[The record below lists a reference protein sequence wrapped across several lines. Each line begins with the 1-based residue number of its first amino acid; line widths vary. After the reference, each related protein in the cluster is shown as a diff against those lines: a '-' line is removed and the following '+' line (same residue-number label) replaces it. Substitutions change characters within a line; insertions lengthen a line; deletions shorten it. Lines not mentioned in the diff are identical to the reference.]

1 MHSMA
6 DTVNPRSIPCCECP
20 SEDVLL
26 EYLLGVADDFVSVS
40 IDTHISTCDPC
51 NQRLTELE
59 STHGAQLRE
68 TLQAPSLHDA
78 PDPAPADAQQAIDA
92 AWRAVQR
99 RLCEDLS
106 TGASPV
112 SVGQYRILERIG
124 CGGMGSVYRAEHTQL
139 KKIVA
144 LKLIPTEWSHPQTL
158 QRFER
163 EIRAA
168 GQLQHPGIVTATDA
182 GTHSGM
188 QYLAMEFVDGLDLGK
203 LSRVICPIPTADACE
218 IARQLSL
225 ALAYAHPLG
234 IIHRDIKPSNV
245 MLDRMGHVKLFDF
258 GLVHFHRWDGP
269 VGELTTVGQFLGTL
283 DYMAPEQAERSDVV
297 DERSDLYS
305 LGATLFKLLTG
316 QTPLAMTSHQSPI
329 EKLKRLSQHQPIK
342 LQTLRPD
349 LHPELC
355 DIVNRLLATQPDARL
370 PSALHVAQ
378 ALQPF
383 CESTDLAGL
392 ATRALQSEQA
402 HTFDASV
409 EATAISLAHP
419 LAKSAFSRSA
429 LQSSARRRPPVWA
442 WVALAALPLFGFF
455 GWRILLESDQGNLV
469 IESASDTTKIQIKR
483 RAGGATQEMTVEPGA
498 KLTRL
503 HAGDYDITIHEGSD
517 QVSIEPKQVQLRR
530 GETVIARIIRS
541 QKQESGSTQSGAM
554 GGGGAAVP
562 EELQRSSFAG
572 VSLPASVETILFKGK
587 SLSEWLLVLERE
599 RDPDEWK
606 KAFEALHNADPQLV
620 NSLAHA
626 IRELGLQHHFFRPL
640 SSGWFLPVFS
650 HEEFDR
656 LVLESIQGESL
667 QACLEILSAVAEIPK
682 LKMRNGDVY
691 QASRLSQSWSFV
703 EEKLSTSAPSSELLN
718 AILISKLFHS
728 IAKIKDTDFFKKHSW
743 IAFLTHR
750 IQIDTLN
757 EKDFTSTIATLLN
770 DPKLDLDRFLLLASY
785 TPFSGSTDDD
795 LDACREQVRKR
806 LDNELR
812 RWAGSGK
819 VLGGL
824 GMGPQMVTTNFD
836 GIGFG
841 RGNST
846 KGIGGGFWGGGA
858 MGGGGMGGGGM
869 GGGGMGGGGMGGGGM
884 GGGGMGGTYG
894 GMNPNER
901 SELGVQ
907 LLALCSKIPREL
919 RPVEA
924 LEQLA
929 TSMRPIAANAS
940 ESKSLGG
947 IFWGNVYTFDNEFM
961 GELTAQ
967 GVRKLTEPEVA
978 SGLLRWLDQL
988 RLGDM
993 VAHGEV
999 VYQFWNALKSPAT
1012 ASPLAWIVESGREQS
1027 KIDRLLQLLP
1037 ESFADLELGVS
1048 HVVLEND
1055 RSVHHGAFVAAP
1067 GMGVGQD
1074 RFEITLKLEP
1084 AGWRVATFKY
1094 GKNIIEF

>member
-6 DTVNPRSIPCCECP
+6 DTVNRSSNPRCECP
-20 SEDVLL
+20 SQDVLV
-26 EYLLGVADDFVSVS
+26 EYLLGVADEFVSAS

-59 STHGAQLRE
+59 STHGALLHKS
-68 TLQAPSLHDA
+68 LQDPSLHDA
-78 PDPAPADAQQAIDA
+78 SDPAPAEAQQAIDA
-92 AWRAVQR
+92 AWRAVQQ

-144 LKLIPTEWSHPQTL
+144 LKLIPIEWSHPQTL

-203 LSRVICPIPTADACE
+203 LSRSICPIPTADACE

-225 ALAYAHPLG
+225 ALAHAHPLG

-245 MLDRMGHVKLFDF
+245 MLDRMGNVKLFDF

-297 DERSDLYS
+297 DARSDLYS

-316 QTPLAMTSHQSPI
+316 QTPLAMTPHQSPI

-349 LHPELC
+349 LPAELC
-355 DIVNRLLATQPDARL
+355 DLVNRLLATQPDARL
-370 PSALHVAQ
+370 PSALHVAE

-383 CESTDLAGL
+383 CESSDLAGL
-392 ATRALQSEQA
+392 ATRGLQSEEG
-402 HTFDASV
+402 HIFDASV

-419 LAKSAFSRSA
+419 LAKSASSRSA
-429 LQSSARRRPPVWA
+429 PESSARRQSSARRRPPVWA

-469 IESASDTTKIQIKR
+469 IESESDTTKIEIKR
-483 RAGGATQEMTVEPGA
+483 RAGGATQEMIVEPGA

-530 GETVIARIIRS
+530 GETVIARIVRS
-541 QKQESGSTQSGAM
+541 QKQDSGSTQSGTM

-626 IRELGLQHHFFRPL
+626 IRELGLQHHFFSPVAN
-640 SSGWFLPVFS
+640 GWFLPVFS
-650 HEEFDR
+650 HDEFDR

-682 LKMRNGDVY
+682 LKMCNGDVY
-691 QASRLSQSWSFV
+691 QASRLSQSWAFV
-703 EEKLSTSAPSSELLN
+703 EEKLAKSAPSSELLN

-728 IAKIKDTDFFKKHSW
+728 IAKIKDTDFLKTHPW
-743 IAFLTHR
+743 VAFLTHR
-750 IQIDTLN
+750 IQIDKQRN
-757 EKDFTSTIATLLN
+757 KEFTSTIAALLN
-770 DPKLDLDRFLLLASY
+770 DPKLDLDRFLLLAGF
-785 TPFSGSTDDD
+785 TPFSGSADDD
-795 LDACREQVRKR
+795 LDACREQVRER
-806 LDNELR
+806 LANELR

-824 GMGPQMVTTNFD
+824 GMGPPMVTMNFD

-846 KGIGGGFWGGGA
+846 KGIGGGAGGGG
-858 MGGGGMGGGGM
+858 MGDGGMGGGMGGGGM
-869 GGGGMGGGGMGGGGM
+869 GGA
-884 GGGGMGGTYG
+884 YG

-907 LLALCSKIPREL
+907 LLALCSRIPREL

-947 IFWGNVYTFDNEFM
+947 ISWGNVYTFDNEFL
-961 GELTAQ
+961 GIWTAQ
-967 GVRKLTEPEVA
+967 GMRKLTEPEAA

-999 VYQFWNALKSPAT
+999 VNRFWNALKRPAT
-1012 ASPLAWIVESGREQS
+1012 ANPLDWIVESGRDQS
-1027 KIDRLLQLLP
+1027 KIDQLKKFLP
-1037 ESFADLELGVS
+1037 ESYADLELYVS
-1048 HVVLEND
+1048 HVVLETD
-1055 RSVHHGAFVAAP
+1055 RSVHHGSFVVGP
-1067 GMGVGQD
+1067 SMGVSRD
-1074 RFEITLKLEP
+1074 RFEIILKLEA
-1084 AGWRVATFKY
+1084 AGWRVATFKV
-1094 GKNIIEF
+1094 GKNVIEF

>member
-6 DTVNPRSIPCCECP
+6 DTVNRSSIPRCDCP
-20 SEDVLL
+20 SQDVLV

-78 PDPAPADAQQAIDA
+78 TDPAPADAQQAIDA

-203 LSRVICPIPTADACE
+203 LSRIICPIPTADACE

-225 ALAYAHPLG
+225 ALAHAHPLG

-297 DERSDLYS
+297 DARSDLYS

-316 QTPLAMTSHQSPI
+316 QTPLAMTPHQSPI

-383 CESTDLAGL
+383 CESSDLAGL

-402 HTFDASV
+402 RTFDAGG
-409 EATAISLAHP
+409 ETIAHRRPNSLSQSDP
-419 LAKSAFSRSA
+419 SASA
-429 LQSSARRRPPVWA
+429 NQSSARRLPPVWA

-469 IESASDTTKIQIKR
+469 IESASDTTKIEIKR
-483 RAGGATQEMTVEPGA
+483 RAGGATQEMIVEPGA

-541 QKQESGSTQSGAM
+541 QKQESGSTQSGTM

-626 IRELGLQHHFFRPL
+626 IREMGLQHHFFSPVEN
-640 SSGWFLPVFS
+640 GWFLPVFS

-728 IAKIKDTDFFKKHSW
+728 IAKIKDTDFLKTHPW

-750 IQIDTLN
+750 IQIDTQRDK
-757 EKDFTSTIATLLN
+757 EFTSTIATLLN

-785 TPFSGSTDDD
+785 TPFSGSADDD
-795 LDACREQVRKR
+795 LDACREQVRER
-806 LDNELR
+806 LANELH

-824 GMGPQMVTTNFD
+824 GMGPTMVTTNFD

-846 KGIGGGFWGGGA
+846 KGIGGG
-858 MGGGGMGGGGM
+858 MGGGGMGGR
-869 GGGGMGGGGMGGGGM
+869 
-884 GGGGMGGTYG
+884 GMGGTYG
-894 GMNPNER
+894 GMNPNEP
-901 SELGVQ
+901 SELGLQ
-907 LLALCSKIPREL
+907 LLALCSRIPRDL

-924 LEQLA
+924 IEQLA
-929 TSMRPIAANAS
+929 MSMRPIAANAS

-947 IFWGNVYTFDNEFM
+947 ISWGNVYTFDNEFM
-961 GELTAQ
+961 GERTAQ
-967 GVRKLTEPEVA
+967 GMRKLTEPEVA

-999 VYQFWNALKSPAT
+999 VNQFWNALKRPA
-1012 ASPLAWIVESGREQS
+1012 SSNPLDWIVESGRDQS
-1027 KIDRLLQLLP
+1027 KIDRLLKFLP

-1055 RSVHHGAFVAAP
+1055 RSVYHGSFVAGP
-1067 GMGVGQD
+1067 GAGGGGTD

-1094 GKNIIEF
+1094 GKNNIEF

>member
-6 DTVNPRSIPCCECP
+6 DTVNPRSIPRCECP

-78 PDPAPADAQQAIDA
+78 TDPAPVEAQQAIDA
-92 AWRAVQR
+92 AWRAVQQ

-168 GQLQHPGIVTATDA
+168 GQLQHPCIVTATDA

-203 LSRVICPIPTADACE
+203 LSRIICPIPTADACE

-225 ALAYAHPLG
+225 ALAHAHPLG

-297 DERSDLYS
+297 DARSDLYS

-383 CESTDLAGL
+383 CESSDLAGL

-469 IESASDTTKIQIKR
+469 IESASDTTKIEIKR

-554 GGGGAAVP
+554 GGGGAAVH

-626 IRELGLQHHFFRPL
+626 IREIGLKHHFFRHVWE
-640 SSGWFLPVFS
+640 GWFLPVFS

-656 LVLESIQGESL
+656 LVLKSIQGESL
-667 QACLEILSAVAEIPK
+667 QACLEILSVVAEMPK
-682 LKMRNGDVY
+682 FKMCNDDVY
-691 QASRLSQSWSFV
+691 QASRLSQSWAFV

-728 IAKIKDTDFFKKHSW
+728 IAKIKDTDFLKTHPW
-743 IAFLTHR
+743 IAFLTNR
-750 IQIDTLN
+750 IQIDTQ
-757 EKDFTSTIATLLN
+757 KDKEFTSTIATLLS
-770 DPKLDLDRFLLLASY
+770 DPKLGLDRFLLLASY
-785 TPFSGSTDDD
+785 TPFSGSADDD
-795 LDACREQVRKR
+795 LDAWREQVRER
-806 LDNELR
+806 LANELH

-824 GMGPQMVTTNFD
+824 GMGPTMVTTNFD

-846 KGIGGGFWGGGA
+846 KGIGGG
-858 MGGGGMGGGGM
+858 MGGGGMGGR
-869 GGGGMGGGGMGGGGM
+869 
-884 GGGGMGGTYG
+884 GMGGTYG

-901 SELGVQ
+901 YELGLQ

-947 IFWGNVYTFDNEFM
+947 ISWGNVYTFDNEFL
-961 GELTAQ
+961 GVLTAQ
-967 GVRKLTEPEVA
+967 GMRKLTEPEVA
-978 SGLLRWLDQL
+978 TGLLRWLDQL

-999 VYQFWNALKSPAT
+999 VNQFWNALKSPAT
-1012 ASPLAWIVESGREQS
+1012 ANPLDWIVESGRDQS
-1027 KIDRLLQLLP
+1027 KIDRLLQFLP

-1055 RSVHHGAFVAAP
+1055 RSVHHGSFVAGP